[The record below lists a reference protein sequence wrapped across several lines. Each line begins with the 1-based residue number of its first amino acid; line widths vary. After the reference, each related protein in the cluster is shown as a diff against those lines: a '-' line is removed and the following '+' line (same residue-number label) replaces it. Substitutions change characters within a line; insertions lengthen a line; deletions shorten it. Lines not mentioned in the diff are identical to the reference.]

1 MSPSSFID
9 RQPNARS
16 VYERQRQEECQD
28 YEQNFEGD
36 LNALFC
42 IVTSASVSERMRD
55 ALNATAERAGF
66 SRAETIWITT
76 TNVAVSLE
84 APDLMKLVEVIDPLC
99 MVVLD
104 QHAAELLSKAY
115 NQPIKLEACDFI
127 LGRPCA
133 CFVDFSRMLE
143 TDERKQ
149 RAWALMKEMLSYL
162 NEA

>member
-1 MSPSSFID
+1 MPSSRFID

-42 IVTSASVSERMRD
+42 IVASAPTSDQTRA
-55 ALNATAERAGF
+55 ALNAVTERASF

-76 TNVAVSLE
+76 TNAEASLE
-84 APDLMKLVEVIDPLC
+84 APDLVKLVEVIDPLC

-104 QHAAELLSKAY
+104 QHAAELLSRAY

-127 LGRPCA
+127 LGRPCM
-133 CFVDFSRMLE
+133 CFFDFSRMLE
-143 TDERKQ
+143 TDDRKQ

-162 NEA
+162 SEA